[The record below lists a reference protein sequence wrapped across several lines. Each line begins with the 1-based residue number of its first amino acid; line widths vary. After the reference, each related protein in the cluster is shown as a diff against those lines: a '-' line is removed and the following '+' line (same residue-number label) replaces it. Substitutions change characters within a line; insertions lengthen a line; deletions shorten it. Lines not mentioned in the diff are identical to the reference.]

1 MLRCYVARESE
12 RERLLSYVMFS
23 DVVPCVVC
31 AGEEEAELPFA
42 LTNDPTVLNV
52 TETEG
57 VPEFLG

>member
-1 MLRCYVARESE
+1 
-12 RERLLSYVMFS
+12 MFS